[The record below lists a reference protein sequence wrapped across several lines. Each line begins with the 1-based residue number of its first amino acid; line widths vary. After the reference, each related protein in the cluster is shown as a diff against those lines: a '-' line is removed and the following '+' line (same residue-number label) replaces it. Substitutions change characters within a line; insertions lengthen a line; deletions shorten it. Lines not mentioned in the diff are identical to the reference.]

1 MPSAELRSR
10 STPQE
15 RLILLVLATVQFT
28 SIVDFMVIMPLA
40 PQLKRAIGVTTDR
53 FALVVAAYTVAA
65 GLAGLIS
72 TLFLDRF
79 ARRPTYLVLFA
90 GFLLGTLAC
99 GVAPD
104 FVTLMA
110 ARGLTGAFGG
120 ILGGMAMTIIG
131 DVFPESRRGAA
142 TGILMMS
149 FSMASV
155 LGVPIGLTLGQEF
168 GWHIPFLVLAALC
181 VPFFILAACVLPRLD
196 GHLTGHSQE
205 APLDRLK
212 AIFLEANHLRAFALM
227 SALMISGFSVIPF
240 LSAYLVSNVGVA
252 EKHLRWAYVAGGIV
266 TLVGMPTIG
275 RMADRFGKLRVY
287 RFVVPANAALLLMVT
302 SLPPLPLVLV
312 LLAMSATMLSN
323 GGRMVPA
330 MAMITSSVVPRLRGG
345 FMGANSAIQHL
356 SSSLGV
362 IVAGFILFE
371 PKNGPIERFPIVGL
385 MAAVVSLST
394 LWLAGRLRLEA
405 VAVDE
410 VPAEVAH
417 SRIAVAVG
425 QPDSRLTR
433 TDPPGGFRHAHQDHQ
448 KHGILGTVLEISV
461 GADRK

>member
-1 MPSAELRSR
+1 MPSTELGNRSAA
-10 STPQE
+10 QE

-28 SIVDFMVIMPLA
+28 SIVDFMVVMPLA
-40 PQLKRAIGVTTDR
+40 PQLKRAIGMTTDR

-90 GFLLGTLAC
+90 GFLMGTLAC

-131 DVFPESRRGAA
+131 DVFSEHRRGAA

-149 FSMASV
+149 FSMASI
-155 LGVPIGLTLGQEF
+155 LGVPIGLTLGQEY

-196 GHLTGHSQE
+196 GHLKGQGRVE
-205 APLDRLK
+205 PLGQLK
-212 AIFLEANHLRAFALM
+212 AIFLEANHLRAFALT
-227 SALMISGFSVIPF
+227 SALMISGFSVLPF
-240 LSAYLVSNVGVA
+240 LSAYLVSNVGVD

-302 SLPPLPLVLV
+302 SLPPLPLALV

-330 MAMITSSVVPRLRGG
+330 MAMIASSVVPHLRGG

-362 IVAGFILFE
+362 IVAGFILLE

-385 MAAVVSLST
+385 MAAVVSLSS
-394 LWLAGRLRLEA
+394 LWLAGRLRVEASAADDEA
-405 VAVDE
+405 VEAAKPGIATAHGQEKVQMRV
-410 VPAEVAH
+410 VPTTVVF
-417 SRIAVAVG
+417 SR
-425 QPDSRLTR
+425 
-433 TDPPGGFRHAHQDHQ
+433 DHQ
-448 KHGILGTVLEISV
+448 VAPISART
-461 GADRK
+461 G

>member
-1 MPSAELRSR
+1 M
-10 STPQE
+10 
-15 RLILLVLATVQFT
+15 
-28 SIVDFMVIMPLA
+28 
-40 PQLKRAIGVTTDR
+40 
-53 FALVVAAYTVAA
+53 VAAYTVAA

-90 GFLLGTLAC
+90 GFLIGTLAC
-99 GVAPD
+99 GIAPG
-104 FVTLMA
+104 FVTLVA
-110 ARGLTGAFGG
+110 ARALTGAFGG

-131 DVFPESRRGAA
+131 DVFPENRRGAA

-149 FSMASV
+149 FSVASV
-155 LGVPIGLTLGQEF
+155 LGVPIGLTLGQEY

-196 GHLTGHSQE
+196 GHLKGRVREESLAH
-205 APLDRLK
+205 LK

-240 LSAYLVSNVGVA
+240 LSAYLVSNVGLA

-275 RMADRFGKLRVY
+275 RLADRFGKLRVY

-302 SLPPLPLVLV
+302 SLPPLPLALV

-356 SSSLGV
+356 SASLGV
-362 IVAGFILFE
+362 VIAGLILYE
-371 PKNGPIERFPIVGL
+371 PPNGPIERFSIVGL
-385 MAAVVSLST
+385 MAATVSLST
-394 LWLAGRLRLEA
+394 LWLAGRIRLAEA
-405 VAVDE
+405 ASGDVVLGSVQSIVSNADQDEDVLEPAV
-410 VPAEVAH
+410 P
-417 SRIAVAVG
+417 SRIEL
-425 QPDSRLTR
+425 SREHQRTR
-433 TDPPGGFRHAHQDHQ
+433 VSARTG
-448 KHGILGTVLEISV
+448 
-461 GADRK
+461 

>member
-1 MPSAELRSR
+1 MPNTELGGR
-10 STPQE
+10 STPRG

-28 SIVDFMVIMPLA
+28 SIVNFMVIMPLA
-40 PQLKRAIGVTTDR
+40 PQLKRAIGLTTDR

-72 TLFLDRF
+72 TLLLDRF

-104 FVTLMA
+104 FITLMA

-131 DVFPESRRGAA
+131 DVFPENRRGAA

-155 LGVPIGLTLGQEF
+155 LGVPIGLTLGQEY

-196 GHLTGHSQE
+196 GHLKGQRLE
-205 APLDRLK
+205 EPLARLK
-212 AIFLEANHLRAFALM
+212 AIFLEANHLRAFALT
-227 SALMISGFSVIPF
+227 SALMFSGFSVLPF

-252 EKHLRWAYVAGGIV
+252 EQHLRWAYVAGGIV

-302 SLPPLPLVLV
+302 SLPPMPLGLV

-371 PKNGPIERFPIVGL
+371 PKNGPIEHFPIVGL

-394 LWLAGRLRLEA
+394 LWLAGRLRLGADATTEVPVEVVEFGVAAADGQETTPRPA
-405 VAVDE
+405 VATSVVVHRDNR
-410 VPAEVAH
+410 VAPI
-417 SRIAVAVG
+417 SA
-425 QPDSRLTR
+425 R
-433 TDPPGGFRHAHQDHQ
+433 TGW
-448 KHGILGTVLEISV
+448 TE
-461 GADRK
+461 

>member
-1 MPSAELRSR
+1 MPTTEAGRRFSG
-10 STPQE
+10 QE
-15 RLILLVLATVQFT
+15 RLLLLVLATVQFT

-40 PQLKRAIGVTTDR
+40 PELKRAIGLTTDR

-79 ARRPTYLVLFA
+79 ARRPTYLTLFA
-90 GFLLGTLAC
+90 GFLIGTLAC
-99 GVAPD
+99 GIAPG
-104 FVTLMA
+104 FVTLVA
-110 ARGLTGAFGG
+110 ARALTGAFGG
-120 ILGGMAMTIIG
+120 ILGGMAMTMIG
-131 DVFPESRRGAA
+131 DVFPENRRGAA

-155 LGVPIGLTLGQEF
+155 LGVPIGLSLGQEY

-181 VPFFILAACVLPRLD
+181 VPFFILAVCVLPRLD
-196 GHLTGHSQE
+196 GHLKGQVRE
-205 APLDRLK
+205 KPLAHLK

-227 SALMISGFSVIPF
+227 SALMISGFSVFPF
-240 LSAYLVSNVGVA
+240 VSMYLVSNVGVS
-252 EKHLRWAYVAGGIV
+252 EKHLRWVYVAGGIV
-266 TLVGMPTIG
+266 TLVGMPIIG

-287 RFVVPANAALLLMVT
+287 QFVVPANAVLLFTMT
-302 SLPPLPLVLV
+302 SLPPAPLALV
-312 LLAMSATMLSN
+312 LLAVSLTMLSN
-323 GGRMVPA
+323 GGRIVPA

-371 PKNGPIERFPIVGL
+371 PPHGPIERFPIVGT

-394 LWLAGRLRLEA
+394 LWLASRLRL
-405 VAVDE
+405 VATAPADVAIEPGQSSISTVDPQAN
-410 VPAEVAH
+410 VPRPAGVARVKL
-417 SRIAVAVG
+417 SREHGRAPIPAGAG
-425 QPDSRLTR
+425 LT
-433 TDPPGGFRHAHQDHQ
+433 
-448 KHGILGTVLEISV
+448 E
-461 GADRK
+461 